1 MTASFE
7 RDGFAI
13 VPSLLSDAELA
24 AIDAALSTREGVGD
38 RDLLRQPWCAAL
50 ARRAQADARVTLA
63 LPRAHV
69 AVQCTAFEKSA
80 ERNWLVAIHQD
91 VAIPVAAH
99 LDHPECRG
107 WSNKQGTWF
116 VQPPDD
122 VLAQLVAVRVHVD
135 ECGPDDGALDVVAG
149 SHLGGRLGDEAALA
163 MRAERGVTSCP
174 VPRGGAMLM
183 RPLLLHASS
192 KATGASRRRVLHFL
206 FGPAELPFGLQWDWR
221 SGKRGPCGFAQGDRL
236 FANARIES
244 TSKLSK

>member
-1 MTASFE
+1 MTQAFE
-7 RDGFAI
+7 EAGFAI

-50 ARRAQADARVTLA
+50 ARRVQADARVTPA
-63 LPRAHV
+63 LPRVLV

-91 VAIPVAAH
+91 VAIPVAARI
-99 LDHPECRG
+99 DHPECRG

-122 VLAQLVAVRVHVD
+122 VLGQLVAVRVHVD
-135 ECGPDDGALDVVAG
+135 DCGPDDGALNVVAG
-149 SHLGGRLGDEAALA
+149 SHLRGRLGEDAALA
-163 MRAERGVTSCP
+163 WRDERGVTSCP

-206 FGPAELPFGLQWDWR
+206 FGPAVLPFGLRW
-221 SGKRGPCGFAQGDRL
+221 G
-236 FANARIES
+236 
-244 TSKLSK
+244 